1 MSAQPRD
8 SGENQ
13 LAKAAAKETAAAKE
27 EAKATGEAKAEDLE
41 NLKKETAMRL
51 VLAAVKAAVK
61 ARPSRWTLLRTTI
74 TLQASRYTLRT
85 NISF

>member
-1 MSAQPRD
+1 VSAQPRD

-27 EAKATGEAKAEDLE
+27 EAKATVEAMGEDSVEAMEETTVEAAEDS
-41 NLKKETAMRL
+41 
-51 VLAAVKAAVK
+51 AVAK
-61 ARPSRWTLLRTTI
+61 ARPSPWTLPRTTI
-74 TLQASRYTLRT
+74 TLQASLYTLRT